1 MEHSKSGKTDR
12 KKDHIE
18 LALKSQ
24 SPVWDLD
31 PRFYYEA
38 MLSGHPEADQKLTTA
53 FGSWTLDYPIW
64 VSSMT
69 GGTEKAKLIN
79 HNLARACKEFGL
91 GFGLGSC
98 RSLMEDQKLLVDFDV
113 RSIIG
118 DQLPLFANLGIA
130 QIEHLLEQN
139 ELHKISELIDLLK
152 ADGLIIHINP
162 MQEFFQPEGDRYKRT
177 PLELVKAVLEE
188 VKFPLIVK
196 EVGQGFGPESL
207 KNLLQ
212 LPLLA
217 IEFGAFG
224 GTNFSIL
231 ELQRQESP
239 NVNTLKPLSNVGHSA
254 EQMIDYCNKLSGS
267 ESNKCEQLII
277 SGGVRDFLD
286 GYYYCK
292 RSQIKAIYGQASS
305 FLPHAQGDY
314 EVLRNFIQQQIQGLL
329 MAHHFLRIVEK

>member
-1 MEHSKSGKTDR
+1 MEQSKSGKTDR

-31 PRFYYEA
+31 RRFYYEA
-38 MLSGHPEADQKLTTA
+38 LLSGHPEPDQKLKTT
-53 FGSWTLDYPIW
+53 FGPWTLDYPIW

-69 GGTEKAKLIN
+69 GGTQKAKLIN
-79 HNLARACKEFGL
+79 YNLAKACKEFGF

-98 RSLMEDQKLLVDFDV
+98 RALMENNQLLADFDV
-113 RSIIG
+113 RPLIG

-130 QIEHLLEQN
+130 QIEHLIEQK
-139 ELHKISELIDLLK
+139 ELYKIEDLIQLLK

-162 MQEFFQPEGDRYKRT
+162 MQEFFQPEGDRIRKS
-177 PLELVKAVLEE
+177 PMELIEAVLEK
-188 VKFPLIVK
+188 VNFPIMVK

-207 KNLLQ
+207 KLLLQ

-231 ELQRQESP
+231 ELQRQDFP
-239 NVNTLKPLSNVGHSA
+239 HADALRPLSNVGHSA
-254 EQMIDYCNKLSGS
+254 EQMLEFCNQWSES
-267 ESNKCEQLII
+267 ESNQCQQLII
-277 SGGVRDFLD
+277 SGGIRNFLD

-292 RSQIKAIYGQASS
+292 KSKIQAVYGQASS
-305 FLPHAQGDY
+305 FLSHAQGDY
-314 EVLRNFIQQQIQGLL
+314 EDLRNFIRQQIQGLL
-329 MAHHFLRIVEK
+329 MAHQFLRIVEK